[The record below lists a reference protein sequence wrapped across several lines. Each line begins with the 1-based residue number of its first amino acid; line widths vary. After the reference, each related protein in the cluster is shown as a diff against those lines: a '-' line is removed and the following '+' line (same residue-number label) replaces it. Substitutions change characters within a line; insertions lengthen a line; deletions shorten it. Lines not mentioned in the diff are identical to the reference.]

1 VVSIDVASSS
11 TDLVDSQGWLE
22 RRRMRKAE
30 RRRLAR
36 HDDLAISLLEL
47 HDIRAILEETIVLV
61 NVGWI
66 QDAWFAVLDTQGRER
81 KVTAHEVHL
90 ANDRPV
96 TGVCLVGGIVYA
108 AGGPTSVQ
116 SQLVQRTLDLTWH
129 SLHEDARQPVRWCP
143 APDIRSA
150 HLRDLTR
157 WNDHPQRTP
166 RQVSALLDAAVGVAD
181 SQIRLRREQ
190 RDQAAAV

>member
-1 VVSIDVASSS
+1 VSIDVTSPSADR
-11 TDLVDSQGWLE
+11 TDVRGWLE
-22 RRRMRKAE
+22 RRRMQKAE

-36 HDDLAISLLEL
+36 HDCLAISLLEL
-47 HDIRAILEETIVLV
+47 HDIRALLEETIVLV

-66 QDAWFAVLDTQGRER
+66 QNAWFAVLDTHGHEHR
-81 KVTAHEVHL
+81 VTAHETHL

-108 AGGPTSVQ
+108 AGGPAAAH

-129 SLHEDARQPVRWCP
+129 ALSEDVRRPVRWCP
-143 APDIRSA
+143 APEIRSA

-157 WNDHPQRTP
+157 WNDDPQRTP
-166 RQVSALLDAAVGVAD
+166 RQVSALLDAAVEVAD
-181 SQIRLRREQ
+181 RQIQLRREEQ
-190 RDQAAAV
+190 HEGARV